1 MTQGWIN
8 KKLIISLKKYQKQRC
23 KKDIMDLLARWI
35 NKLDNFFKQLWKER
49 NAEVIHWE
57 KKNNID
63 LTEKRKKNRNKKIIS
78 ERKKRNI
85 SGKKFLYYHQVDELF
100 YEKVK
105 EMIGWTFSGF
115 HIVLDKRVYNMV
127 NF

>member
-57 KKNNID
+57 KKTIQI
-63 LTEKRKKNRNKKIIS
+63 LQKK
-78 ERKKRNI
+78 ERKTET
-85 SGKKFLYYHQVDELF
+85 KK
-100 YEKVK
+100 
-105 EMIGWTFSGF
+105 
-115 HIVLDKRVYNMV
+115 
-127 NF
+127 